1 MVLGV
6 YLIVV
11 ASQRYLP
18 PLAQAFDQH
27 DEHIPAIGRYA
38 SDFENSMGS
47 REESRPIGQAR
58 WFAAV
63 LFLRSFRPPKLG
75 ALFEKVAKG
84 QSGADICTKAWPLC
98 HKAAFGKFLGD

>member
-1 MVLGV
+1 MVLAV

-38 SDFENSMGS
+38 SDFENSMDS
-47 REESRPIGQAR
+47 REEGRPIGQAR
-58 WFAAV
+58 
-63 LFLRSFRPPKLG
+63 
-75 ALFEKVAKG
+75 
-84 QSGADICTKAWPLC
+84 
-98 HKAAFGKFLGD
+98 